1 MKIGLSYALEGEIES
16 ILNHTQAK
24 RLETAGGVDIYEIE
38 PGLLAYTGGVGKVN
52 AAMST
57 QLFID
62 RYHPDW
68 IVNAGAAGC
77 FRDRAHRYHGAGGLL
92 CPARRGHHR
101 HGGSHRAGVHC
112 GPGGVSNR

>member
-16 ILNHTQAK
+16 ILKHTQAK

-38 PGLLAYTGGVGKVN
+38 PDIFAFTGGVGKVN
-52 AAMST
+52 AAMGA

-68 IVNAGAAGC
+68 IVNAG
-77 FRDRAHRYHGAGGLL
+77 
-92 CPARRGHHR
+92 
-101 HGGSHRAGVHC
+101 V
-112 GPGGVSNR
+112 GGVFGTCRSERWFWRVTLSSTTWIRPPPGTPLGWCPR